1 MKCFCILIYTR
12 NKLNQAPNVNTE
24 LAISVFHCKVS
35 TENLIFKNKCPL
47 HWKAK
52 YVFRFY
58 SLSFPNWARWPIYMG
73 AVGSSPDVGIGQFVC
88 TAAQMPIEKKD
99 SGESANV
106 AEEIK
111 IFA

>member
-1 MKCFCILIYTR
+1 M
-12 NKLNQAPNVNTE
+12 NTE
-24 LAISVFHCKVS
+24 LAITVFHYKVT

-52 YVFRFY
+52 YVFRFC

-88 TAAQMPIEKKD
+88 TGAQMPIEKKD
-99 SGESANV
+99 SGDSVNV
-106 AEEIK
+106 PEEIK

>member
-1 MKCFCILIYTR
+1 
-12 NKLNQAPNVNTE
+12 
-24 LAISVFHCKVS
+24 
-35 TENLIFKNKCPL
+35 
-47 HWKAK
+47 
-52 YVFRFY
+52 
-58 SLSFPNWARWPIYMG
+58 MG